1 MFESARIDSK
11 STAWGFT
18 SSLLLQC
25 SLLSSVLLGSLL
37 LPVTLPD
44 VPQLELRLSGP
55 KLPRH
60 VRLVATPARTSAPS
74 TMAAPR
80 RFVYRPNTQVSTS
93 AAVTATNP
101 QLDFSEAPAIGDVQ
115 PHNGFPL
122 VGRLTPTEGRVLP
135 PPPPPPAPP
144 AKTPDAPSRLRVG
157 GNVLAAQIL
166 SRPSPAYP
174 PLARQMRVEGVVKL
188 HGVISREGRIIDL
201 RVLSG
206 HPLLVNAAL
215 AAVRQ
220 WTYRPTFLNGQAVE
234 VEAPIEVRFV
244 LGR

>member
-1 MFESARIDSK
+1 MFETARIESK
-11 STAWGFT
+11 SNGWGFT

-25 SLLSSVLLGSLL
+25 SLLSTVLLGSLL

-60 VRLVATPARTSAPS
+60 VRLVPTAPRTSAPIP
-74 TMAAPR
+74 TDTPR
-80 RFVYRPNTQVSTS
+80 RFIYRPNTQATPSTT
-93 AAVTATNP
+93 AAANP
-101 QLDFSEAPAIGDVQ
+101 HLDFSGV
-115 PHNGFPL
+115 PL
-122 VGRLTPTEGRVLP
+122 VSHVGSSAGPGLGDHFAPTEGRVLP

-166 SRPSPAYP
+166 SRPSPTYP